1 MASIPA
7 QSIQLAV
14 PYFSQRDSATSQG
27 ERMCF
32 SSSCAMAAAFI
43 KPGCLSGKGQADDH
57 YLQLVQ
63 RYGDSTNAAAQ
74 VQALGTLGI
83 RAQFRTNGDGKALI
97 QQLTKGI
104 PCPVGWLHHG
114 SVSSPNGGGHWILV
128 VGWDPNTKQFLMH
141 DPYGEADL
149 VAGGFTRTAIG
160 SGKGVR
166 YSLKNW
172 GARWQ
177 ADGPGTGWW
186 IQISR

>member
-1 MASIPA
+1 VASIAA
-7 QSIQLAV
+7 QTIQLVV
-14 PYFSQRDSATSQG
+14 PYFSQRDSATNQG

-32 SSSCAMAAAFI
+32 SSSCAMAAAFL
-43 KPGCLSGKGQADDH
+43 KPGCLSGKGQTDDH

-63 RYGDSTNAAAQ
+63 RYGDSTSAAAQ
-74 VQALGTLGI
+74 VQALSCLGI
-83 RAQFRTNGDGKALI
+83 RAQFRTNGDNKALI

-114 SVSSPNGGGHWILV
+114 TAASPSGGGHWSLV
-128 VGWDPNTKQFLMH
+128 VGWDPNTQQFLMH

-149 VAGGFTRTAIG
+149 VAGGFTRTTLG

-177 ADGPGTGWW
+177 VDGPGMGWW